1 MRICLDRTPTLIAK
15 QAVRAKFLWLRQ
27 VFTDPATG
35 HLACRVAG
43 LLIDHINR
51 ATGEAW
57 PSQARLAEAAGV
69 TPRAI
74 QYALQKL
81 IAGGHLKVRRKR
93 GLANRYQP
101 VLKPTND
108 HSPGR
113 TVPTNASSK
122 TDEPRFAR
130 LLETPL
136 KKPLDEA
143 ERRRIGV
150 QMTVLAKKLGA
161 RPSQGEADA

>member
-1 MRICLDRTPTLIAK
+1 MMRALTAIKNDPK

-43 LLIDHINR
+43 LMIDHINR

-74 QYALQKL
+74 QYALKKL
-81 IAGGHLKVRRKR
+81 ISGGHLKVRRKR

-101 VLKPTND
+101 LLKPTND
-108 HSPGR
+108 RSLDGFGPA
-113 TVPTNASSK
+113 NASSK
-122 TDEPRFAR
+122 TDEPSFVR

-136 KKPLDEA
+136 KKQLDEA
-143 ERRRIGV
+143 ERQRLGRE
-150 QMTVLAKKLGA
+150 MTTLAKQLGGRSSRGGTRA
-161 RPSQGEADA
+161 